1 MTDEERKRLK
11 NLNKKNEEF
20 NKQLY
25 DNARSYAT
33 GLFVLGVLALF
44 ILILY
49 LVFYAKRYL
58 KESVCLYDAL
68 RY

>member
-44 ILILY
+44 IQ
-49 LVFYAKRYL
+49 VFSIFKQN
-58 KESVCLYDAL
+58 VT
-68 RY
+68 